1 MNKSALFHQIIGYLD
16 MNPDTQMHS
25 ALFPQMFGKIKMNPQ
40 HQLELETQSR
50 SKKLAEEEQRTLAQI
65 NSDVQ
70 QRAINEAIRRLKVH
84 RC

>member
-1 MNKSALFHQIIGYLD
+1 LFPQLVGYIDL
-16 MNPDTQMHS
+16 NPQTKTYS
-25 ALFPQMFGKIKMNPQ
+25 SLFPQMFGQIKMNPQ

-50 SKKLAEEEQRTLAQI
+50 SKALAEEEQRTLHQF

>member
-1 MNKSALFHQIIGYLD
+1 
-16 MNPDTQMHS
+16 
-25 ALFPQMFGKIKMNPQ
+25 MFEQIKMNPQ

-50 SKKLAEEEQRTLAQI
+50 SKELAEKEQKTLHQF

-84 RC
+84 